1 MIEAAKGLRGQE
13 MALCK
18 CDHCAAEVS
27 VAAAHGDTNGGIRG
41 WKMHLRNEGQVIT
54 KLQSMGW
61 SLAKRRLLCP
71 KCTQDKKQHHNDPQ
85 EMKLTVTDIRKPTA
99 DQELDI
105 IGMLLA
111 SYDRKSKRYVGDET
125 DKTVAEAIGGGC
137 MPGWV
142 AAIREE
148 KFGPA
153 GNEEIE
159 AIQRAIADLKRD
171 TDTSIAASVAALV
184 KARDEKVLALNK
196 RIDAVC
202 AAIGP
207 KAARA

>member
-61 SLAKRRLLCP
+61 SLVKRRLLCP
-71 KCTQDKKQHHNDPQ
+71 KCAQEKKQHHTNPQ
-85 EMKLTVTDIRKPTA
+85 EMKLTVMDIRKPTA

-159 AIQRAIADLKRD
+159 AIRRAIADLKRD
-171 TDTSIAASVAALV
+171 TDTDIAVMI
-184 KARDEKVLALNK
+184 KGRDEKVAALNK

-207 KAARA
+207 RAARA